1 MDDQN
6 CVTDDD
12 FLRDLRDYTSALE
25 PFPAGSV
32 DHIAVGGLS
41 DNPSVAELLERISEI
56 TRRDTR
62 RRSYRTTARRGYA
75 RGKAYRWSFTGGRSR
90 TAGATRVAHGNLP
103 GNTTGWITAASTA
116 GAFTSRSDACS
127 YACWHCIKIICEA

>member
-41 DNPSVAELLERISEI
+41 DNPPEAELLERTSDI
-56 TRRDTR
+56 TRRDTLDGGAAGPPQEGAMPGGEPTDGVSLEVVLEPQEQAVYPR
-62 RRSYRTTARRGYA
+62 DRPWKHHWLDHSHFNRGDI
-75 RGKAYRWSFTGGRSR
+75 
-90 TAGATRVAHGNLP
+90 RV
-103 GNTTGWITAASTA
+103 
-116 GAFTSRSDACS
+116 
-127 YACWHCIKIICEA
+127 

>member
-41 DNPSVAELLERISEI
+41 DNPPLAEILERISEI
-56 TRRDTR
+56 TRKDTPDGGA
-62 RRSYRTTARRGYA
+62 ARRPQEG
-75 RGKAYRWSFTGGRSR
+75 SMPGGERMDGISQEVVHEPQEQAVSP
-90 TAGATRVAHGNLP
+90 AGASLETPL
-103 GNTTGWITAASTA
+103 A
-116 GAFTSRSDACS
+116 GSQPLQ
-127 YACWHCIKIICEA
+127 